1 MLIDFSCKDARGRLY
16 IDWDHTWEIGI
27 ESIDNQHKM
36 LVNLINK
43 LYENIVFKPEISK
56 DELLYTFQELYDYAR
71 YHFETEEAFI
81 KAHAYPK
88 LELHKKSH
96 QTFVK
101 KLDELYQKFEGEN
114 QENLKEL
121 VLSIFNFLKN
131 WLFSHIITLDKEIEV
146 YLKEVSTETPV
157 EVNLYKLYGFL
168 SKNESLEK
176 LDQLIKRGEAK
187 TISFILF
194 DIDDF
199 YLINLRYGFDVGD
212 LVLEDF
218 AKHLYKNL
226 KEDQLWLAKFEGD
239 RFGILLTDEQ
249 NFLKTFSTIKKVFQV
264 TENYQF
270 TLIKNQKVEIIRF
283 NISLGLVV
291 YPKHGN
297 DPKDLLIKAEIAVKK
312 AKEEGK
318 NRWVMF
324 SEEDYVEI
332 KKLDRIKNLLDEA
345 LEKELVFPFVQPIFS
360 AKTQKVIGGEVL
372 LRVFCEEEKRFIS
385 AGEFIKFALKSN
397 YLDRLEEVMFKKF
410 KDYLKFY
417 KFKNYM
423 IFINRSITSFEKFE
437 RLIYEMEQW
446 IDLVQKFKVKLVL
459 EVTEASLID
468 FIDLVFFIKEKAKQ
482 NNILLAIDDFGAGHA
497 SFGYLLKFKPDFI
510 KIDGDFVKASF
521 HSEDNL
527 KVLKG
532 IIRLA
537 RDLKIKTIAEFV
549 ENKEIMDMLVR
560 AKVDYLQGYYL
571 AKPMSIEDFVKSY
584 LTK

>member
-1 MLIDFSCKDARGRLY
+1 MPLKYFIKRHNLY
-16 IDWDHTWEIGI
+16 ST
-27 ESIDNQHKM
+27 
-36 LVNLINK
+36 
-43 LYENIVFKPEISK
+43 PK

>member
-482 NNILLAIDDFGAGHA
+482 NNILLAIDDFRAGHA

>member
-1 MLIDFSCKDARGRLY
+1 MPY

-372 LRVFCEEEKRFIS
+372 LRVFCEEEEKRFIS

>member
-1 MLIDFSCKDARGRLY
+1 
-16 IDWDHTWEIGI
+16 
-27 ESIDNQHKM
+27 M

>member
-1 MLIDFSCKDARGRLY
+1 MPY

-482 NNILLAIDDFGAGHA
+482 NNILLAIDDFRAGHA

>member
-1 MLIDFSCKDARGRLY
+1 M
-16 IDWDHTWEIGI
+16 
-27 ESIDNQHKM
+27 
-36 LVNLINK
+36 
-43 LYENIVFKPEISK
+43 
-56 DELLYTFQELYDYAR
+56 
-71 YHFETEEAFI
+71 
-81 KAHAYPK
+81 
-88 LELHKKSH
+88 
-96 QTFVK
+96 
-101 KLDELYQKFEGEN
+101 EGEN

-121 VLSIFNFLKN
+121 GLSIFNFLKN

-146 YLKEVSTETPV
+146 YLKGVSTETPV

-176 LDQLIKRGEAK
+176 LDQLIKQGEAK

-199 YLINLRYGFDVGD
+199 YFINLRYGFDVGD

-360 AKTQKVIGGEVL
+360 AKTQKIIGGEVL
-372 LRVFCEEEKRFIS
+372 LRVFCEEEEKRFIS

-397 YLDRLEEVMFKKF
+397 YLDRLEEVMFKKL

-437 RLIYEMEQW
+437 RLIYELEEW
-446 IDLVQKFKVKLVL
+446 IGLVQKFKVKLVL

>member
-1 MLIDFSCKDARGRLY
+1 MPY

-96 QTFVK
+96 QTFVE
-101 KLDELYQKFEGEN
+101 KLDELYQKLEGEN

-121 VLSIFNFLKN
+121 GLSIFNFLKN

>member
-1 MLIDFSCKDARGRLY
+1 MPY

>member
-1 MLIDFSCKDARGRLY
+1 
-16 IDWDHTWEIGI
+16 
-27 ESIDNQHKM
+27 M

-482 NNILLAIDDFGAGHA
+482 NNILLAIDDFRAGHA